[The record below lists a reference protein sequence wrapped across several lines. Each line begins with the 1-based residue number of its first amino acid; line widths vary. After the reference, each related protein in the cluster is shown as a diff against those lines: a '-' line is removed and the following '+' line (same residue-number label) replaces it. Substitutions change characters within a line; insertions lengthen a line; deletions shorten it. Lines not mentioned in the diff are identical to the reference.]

1 MKISTYFKSVVVLV
15 LSSLFLF
22 TACDRKEEVA
32 EKKQLTAAVADWTGG
47 ELTCQVA
54 VSILEQELN
63 YEIERIVFPSGTGL
77 WEAIAAGDIDF
88 ACESW
93 PSYAE
98 ADDVMINMDL
108 VYDGNVVKSYSGDGS
123 VDAYTSGI
131 IGMSDYYVPKYFVD
145 ANPDFKDWSDLNKF
159 KAQFANAET
168 GDKGRLIGCP
178 VAGWNCHDQK
188 RLDLLGI
195 EFEAVELGTEVA
207 AVAEAQAA
215 YDRQEPFLLYLW
227 EPHFFFGK
235 NEMVGVKL
243 PDYKYCDSFTEAN
256 NWQDCGTSAWP
267 ATGWDK
273 DYTMN
278 YMNPAKMSQPEHSEA
293 LAFFKKMKFSN
304 TDQAKMLVRVDTDGL
319 TVEQAVQEWKDST
332 NDWKNWLP

>member
-1 MKISTYFKSVVVLV
+1 MKNSLFLKSFVALILSSFLV
-15 LSSLFLF
+15 LSAG
-22 TACDRKEEVA
+22 TAYAKR
-32 EKKQLTAAVADWTGG
+32 LTAAVPDWTGG
-47 ELTCQVA
+47 EITCQVA
-54 VSILEQELN
+54 VAILEEELD
-63 YEIERIVFPSGTGL
+63 YKIERIVFPSGTGL
-77 WEAIAAGDIDF
+77 WEAIATGDIDF

-108 VYDGNVVKSYSGDGS
+108 VYDGEVVKSYNGDGS
-123 VDAYTSGI
+123 INAYTTGI

-145 ANPDFKDWSDLNKF
+145 ANPDFNDWNDLNKF
-159 KAQFANAET
+159 KDQFANAET
-168 GDKGRLIGCP
+168 GSKGKLIGCP

-195 EFEAVELGTEVA
+195 DFTAVELGTEVA
-207 AVAEAQAA
+207 ALAEAQGH
-215 YDRQEPFLLYLW
+215 YDRGEPFLLYLW

-243 PDYKYCDSFTEAN
+243 PAHKDCESFTEAN
-256 NWQDCGTSAWP
+256 NWQDCGTAAWP
-267 ATGWDK
+267 ATGWAM

-278 YMNPAKMSQPEHSEA
+278 YMNPDMINSPEHADA

-304 TDQAKMLVRVDTDGL
+304 TDQAKMLVRVGDDGL
-319 TVEQAVQEWKDST
+319 SVEDAVAEWKNST
-332 NDWKNWLP
+332 NEWKAWLP